1 MAFLIFSP
9 LLGIEV
15 SCSQDFCTG
24 KLFMENLSLFVIDEA
39 SIQKH
44 KVTQSE
50 LRIYPGSQ
58 TKERDKFK
66 VVQTNSGRTVYT

>member
-1 MAFLIFSP
+1 
-9 LLGIEV
+9 
-15 SCSQDFCTG
+15 
-24 KLFMENLSLFVIDEA
+24 MENLSLFVIDEA
-39 SIQKH
+39 SIQMH

-50 LRIYPGSQ
+50 PGICPGTQ